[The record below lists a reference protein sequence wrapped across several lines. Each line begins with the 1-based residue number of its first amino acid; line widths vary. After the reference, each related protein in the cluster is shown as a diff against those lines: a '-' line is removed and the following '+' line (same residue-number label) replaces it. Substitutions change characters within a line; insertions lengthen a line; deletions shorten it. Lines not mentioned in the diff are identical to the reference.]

1 MRLIITFILIQA
13 LTSCAT
19 FRPQENDKLI
29 NYHEY
34 EKSISEVE
42 LENFN
47 ASSKFTFYVKDKGY
61 SGKLVWQS
69 ASNVDTVFL
78 FNPFNTVI
86 AKIKLNPTTKEFAI
100 FTQENSADIAQFHD
114 FLKKDDNIFLMRQ
127 FILHRPL
134 FEDKNIIVNNNHW
147 KITYKDSLPSNK
159 TKQIS
164 FEKNDIRLDILFT
177 SWKK

>member
-1 MRLIITFILIQA
+1 MKLVSPTILNSILIQ
-13 LTSCAT
+13 
-19 FRPQENDKLI
+19 
-29 NYHEY
+29 NYVLGARR
-34 EKSISEVE
+34 K
-42 LENFN
+42 
-47 ASSKFTFYVKDKGY
+47 
-61 SGKLVWQS
+61 Q
-69 ASNVDTVFL
+69 
-78 FNPFNTVI
+78 
-86 AKIKLNPTTKEFAI
+86 IKLNQTTKEFAI

-114 FLKKDDNIFLMRQ
+114 FLKKDYNIFLMRQ

-134 FEDKNIIVNNNHW
+134 FEDKNIVVNNKHW